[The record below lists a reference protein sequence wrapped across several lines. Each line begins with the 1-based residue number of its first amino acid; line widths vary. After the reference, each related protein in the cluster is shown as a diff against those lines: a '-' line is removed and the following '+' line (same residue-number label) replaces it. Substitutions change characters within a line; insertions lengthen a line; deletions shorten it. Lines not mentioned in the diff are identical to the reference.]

1 MNGRSLTGHEASVGP
16 EIFVGVLARERHR
29 DGKRML
35 SEEVSTDGPGDRFAI
50 LVASATFVQNVEY
63 NDDHR
68 IRQIISGLSY
78 EAVPRQPRT

>member
-35 SEEVSTDGPGDRFAI
+35 SEEVSTDGPGDRFVI
-50 LVASATFVQNVEY
+50 TRRQSNEPTGS
-63 NDDHR
+63 R
-68 IRQIISGLSY
+68 IKR
-78 EAVPRQPRT
+78 